1 MKSEPGSAVL
11 VESAIQPGFKNCT
24 RYNGIVYVV
33 LFFEYIKYIQQ
44 NDTTL
49 VAFLGFWLVGTDII
63 FGEKYSSDT
72 TRAKT
77 MLGASGHVHAY
88 KNQNC
93 VPAAVINMLP
103 KKCLD
108 QQV

>member
-1 MKSEPGSAVL
+1 MILPWLLFWVSGWWGQISFLERNTPA
-11 VESAIQPGFKNCT
+11 T
-24 RYNGIVYVV
+24 RRGP
-33 LFFEYIKYIQQ
+33 
-44 NDTTL
+44 
-49 VAFLGFWLVGTDII
+49 
-63 FGEKYSSDT
+63 
-72 TRAKT
+72 KT